1 MHIRQFARTCSF
13 RRALRIKA
21 EKGHA
26 QSSSRYHS
34 MFDRTFSAIF
44 ATQWHVLIILSVL
57 LLVSA
62 EAGFRVGLRHFSRPD
77 IKRREGQVGTL
88 EGALLGL
95 LGLLLG
101 FTFAMAVARFEAR
114 KQLVVDEANAIST
127 TWLRAALLSPQACEK
142 IRVLLLDYVQ
152 ARLDL
157 FAVTATEEQRRT
169 APLRSQADQ
178 AAMWR
183 IAVAAA
189 QEAPSLPTSL
199 FVESLNGMIDL
210 DAKRVAA
217 ARNHVPSSVWLLL
230 MIVSATVCGCAGYAT
245 GVGAG
250 QRLAIALILLPLL
263 VTIVITIITDLD
275 RPRKGLITVNQEG
288 LGQVQALMERNR

>member
-1 MHIRQFARTCSF
+1 
-13 RRALRIKA
+13 
-21 EKGHA
+21 
-26 QSSSRYHS
+26 

-44 ATQWHVLIILSVL
+44 ATQWHVVIILSVL

-127 TWLRAALLSPQACEK
+127 TWLRAALLSPQACEE
-142 IRVLLLDYVQ
+142 IRVLLRDYVQ

-169 APLRSQADQ
+169 APLRSEADQ

-189 QEAPSLPTSL
+189 QVAPSLPTSL

-275 RPRKGLITVNQEG
+275 RPRKGLITVNQES
-288 LGQVQALMERNR
+288 LGQVQRLMERNR